1 MHETIQSSV
10 AAMLLKNGGVLM
22 VQVNVQLL
30 EQTKN
35 LLGQTSL
42 FFSNY
47 LEKLKYTG
55 RALFSI
61 LILISVLVS
70 SIIN

>member
-42 FFSNY
+42 FFF
-47 LEKLKYTG
+47 KLFREAEVYRKSAVFNTDIDKCPCV
-55 RALFSI
+55 F
-61 LILISVLVS
+61 
-70 SIIN
+70 NH